1 MVAIRIAAFVFPLGL
16 DTLAIA
22 VALGMRG
29 APPMR
34 AAVTFAVFEALMP
47 LAGLALGSA
56 IPQQWETA
64 ATVAGG
70 IILALVGIHVIRE
83 SGELGEEV
91 ERLSFLSVRLA
102 LLAGLAVSMDEL
114 AIGFP
119 LAFSHLPV
127 AVVLAA
133 ICAQAFVITL
143 LGIAFGRRLGE
154 RFAAS
159 AGRIAGAAFVCVG
172 AWIALEALHP
182 AVR

>member
-1 MVAIRIAAFVFPLGL
+1 MVALRVAAFVLPLGL

-22 VALGMRG
+22 IALGMRG
-29 APPMR
+29 TPLVR

-47 LAGLALGSA
+47 LAGLALGG
-56 IPQQWETA
+56 IVPREWETA

-70 IILALVGIHVIRE
+70 AVLALVGLHVVRE
-83 SGELGEEV
+83 SSELDEEV
-91 ERLSFLSVRLA
+91 ERLSFVSVRLA

-119 LAFSHLPV
+119 LRFSHLPV
-127 AVVLAA
+127 LVVLLA
-133 ICAQAFVITL
+133 IGAQAFAVTL

-154 RFAAS
+154 RFAANT
-159 AGRIAGAAFVCVG
+159 GRVAGAAFVGVG

>member
-1 MVAIRIAAFVFPLGL
+1 MVAIRIAAFVLPLGL

-29 APPMR
+29 APLVR

-47 LAGLALGSA
+47 LAGLALGSVV
-56 IPQQWETA
+56 PRQWETD
-64 ATVAGG
+64 ATIAGG
-70 IILALVGIHVIRE
+70 IILALLGIHVMRE
-83 SGELGEEV
+83 SGELGEEA
-91 ERLSFLSVRLA
+91 ERLSFASPRLA

-127 AVVLAA
+127 TAVLAA
-133 ICAQAFVITL
+133 IGAQAFAVTL